1 MRRTVAFLAV
11 LLMLPLMSA
20 TAQGRRGGGG
30 SGGDRQG
37 PPPTPQ
43 QRQEMEAR
51 LQAHIDSIV
60 RVRLSLTDDQFK
72 RLQDV
77 ATRMEKERRD
87 LRMDDGRLR
96 MEMRHA
102 LTASTVNEDKV
113 AELLAKMPQLER
125 RRLGIMEREQRELS
139 QFLTPSQRARYIS
152 LQDELRRSMQEMQF
166 RRMTPGGAYGPPGGS
181 RPSDFHSR

>member
-37 PPPTPQ
+37 PPTPQ

-102 LTASTVNEDKV
+102 LTASTIDEDKV
-113 AELLAKMPQLER
+113 SELLAKMPQLER